1 MTPTLTIRFFDSD
14 HRGPLHER
22 AAHGLMLDDG
32 TLVIRPLDERAI
44 PAAAA
49 FAEVWAGDRKVFG
62 GSCVP
67 SEHRFN
73 PIPDGMTMAE
83 VDAYV
88 TEAFRLATERME
100 QRLQEL
106 VDRRLRGDD

>member
-32 TLVIRPLDERAI
+32 TLVVRPLHERAI

-62 GSCVP
+62 GACAP
-67 SEHRFN
+67 SEHRFD
-73 PIPDGMTMAE
+73 PVPDGMTETE
-83 VDAYV
+83 VNAYV
-88 TEAFRLATERME
+88 TEAFRVATERME
-100 QRLQEL
+100 RRLQQM
-106 VDRRLRGDD
+106 VDQLRGDD